1 MLSALILIPLVG
13 ALLIGLLPKTL
24 ETNQIRRSAL
34 IVLGINLAVTLW
46 LILQFDISNSG
57 FQFVEDID
65 WIEPLG
71 LSYSL
76 GVDGI
81 ALPLVAINSFL
92 CFLSV
97 YISAQIK
104 RPRLYYAM
112 LLLIASA
119 VAGAFLARNLLLFF
133 LFYELELIP
142 LYLLIAIWGGARRG
156 YAATKFLIYT
166 AFSGVLILG
175 AFLGLAILSD
185 TGSFAYNPALVQGL
199 TITQQTLLMGVLLI
213 GFGIKIPLVPFH
225 TWLPD
230 AHVEASTPISVL
242 LAGVLLKLGTY
253 GILRFCVGL
262 FPEAWVAVAP
272 LLAWWAVVS
281 VLYGSL
287 AAIAQTD
294 MKKMVAYSSV
304 GHMGYILLAA
314 SAATPLSILGTV
326 MQMVSHGLISA
337 LMFLLVGVVYKKTG
351 TRDLTILRGL
361 LAPERGLPF
370 IGSLMVLGA
379 MASAGIPGMVGFI
392 SEFIVF
398 RGSFERYAPQTLL
411 CMVGSGLTAVYF
423 LLMINRVFFGR
434 LTAAPNDKGGSI
446 EVTLPKVSW
455 RDRTPALVLVLII
468 FAFGLQPE
476 WMTRWIATTTTT
488 FMPNAIRAS
497 EAVSVLQP
505 TPDKTHPNEANLNQA
520 SSGKDFDKGLEKSPE
535 KIALLSLLHP
545 VLVDSSTVT
554 PVIRPSTDNL
564 ALVRTSSIN

>member
-1 MLSALILIPLVG
+1 MILSALILIPLMG
-13 ALLIGLLPKTL
+13 ALLISLWPTSLSTIYVRRGALVTL
-24 ETNQIRRSAL
+24 A
-34 IVLGINLAVTLW
+34 INLVVTLY
-46 LILQFDISNSG
+46 LITQFDIANPG
-57 FQFVEDID
+57 FQFVERLD
-65 WIEPLG
+65 WIDSLG
-71 LSYSL
+71 LSYAL
-76 GVDGI
+76 GVDGV
-81 ALPLVAINSFL
+81 ALPLVAVNSLL
-92 CFLSV
+92 CFVSV
-97 YISAQIK
+97 YISAAVK

-112 LLLIASA
+112 LLLITSA
-119 VAGAFLARNLLLFF
+119 VAGAFLAQNLLLFF

-166 AFSGVLILG
+166 AFSGILILG
-175 AFLGLAILSD
+175 AFLGLALLSD
-185 TGSFAYNPALVQGL
+185 TGSFDYNPALVQGL
-199 TITQQTLLMGVLLI
+199 TVFQQTLLMGCLLI

-230 AHVEASTPISVL
+230 AHVEASTPLSVL

-262 FPEAWVAVAP
+262 FPEAWLEISG

-398 RGSFERYAPQTLL
+398 RGSFESHALQTLL

-434 LTAAPNDKGGSI
+434 LTAADDGVGGSI
-446 EVTLPKVSW
+446 EITLPKVSW
-455 RDRTPALVLVLII
+455 RDRTPAIALVLII

-476 WMTRWIATTTTT
+476 WMTRWIESTTNT
-488 FMPNAIRAS
+488 FVPNAMRA
-497 EAVSVLQP
+497 ATLVSQP
-505 TPDKTHPNEANLNQA
+505 TPATDISFQPLDTA
-520 SSGKDFDKGLEKSPE
+520 PE
-535 KIALLSLLHP
+535 ILPIPAIALE
-545 VLVDSSTVT
+545 TVPNRT
-554 PVIRPSTDNL
+554 LPSP
-564 ALVRTSSIN
+564 S